1 MPKTLSHIIQELAP
15 NFETKTPDPKG
26 CLGCK
31 GMPGRGGYIYLG
43 CSTACRTN
51 FSQWQLL
58 GRDAAAAPR
67 LNCNYGKLLYYVRNC
82 VSIERAIFRAVKLVW
97 RHKWLC
103 CHYPLPAA
111 RSPCHLPLASIYLP
125 FPLLA
130 SMSPQLFAIG

>member
-1 MPKTLSHIIQELAP
+1 MSGVFLP
-15 NFETKTPDPKG
+15 
-26 CLGCK
+26 
-31 GMPGRGGYIYLG
+31 
-43 CSTACRTN
+43 ACRTN
-51 FSQWQLL
+51 FSQWQPL

-111 RSPCHLPLASIYLP
+111 PSPSTCHLPLFICLSLCWQACPVSSRQSVDNVPHIV
-125 FPLLA
+125 A
-130 SMSPQLFAIG
+130 AVAADGCKADGNTKNSR